1 MNLEE
6 LYTHIDTAKR
16 MADTAT
22 AFLASLRSDQ
32 KAKAQQTFD
41 DESKR
46 HDWHYVPRERLG
58 LPLKEMES
66 HQRNKAFALVDTG
79 LGEQACNKART
90 IISLEP
96 ILAES
101 EGTGRRFPRDP
112 ELYHLVI
119 FGTPGDSTWS
129 WRFEGHHIS
138 INYTIVNN
146 TLVAPTPVFFG
157 SNPAQVRHGSKE
169 GLRALKEEE
178 DFGRDLLASLDGE
191 QKKVAIIS
199 AEAPQDML
207 TRNVPKVTDEVK
219 IEGLQL
225 KNMTASQRDLATA
238 LIDVYVTRLP
248 EPIAIA
254 QRKNLVS
261 TSRDTA
267 AFAWAGGV
275 NRGDGHYYRVLG
287 TTFLAE
293 YDCTQNNANHI
304 HAVWRDLTNDFGSD
318 ILKQHY
324 QKNH

>member
-22 AFLASLRSDQ
+22 AFLASLRPDQ
-32 KAKAQQTFD
+32 KAKTQHPFN

-58 LPLKEMES
+58 LALKEMES
-66 HQRNKAFALVDTG
+66 HQRDKAFALVDTG
-79 LGEQACNKART
+79 LGEHARTKART

-101 EGTGRRFPRDP
+101 EGTARRFPRDP
-112 ELYHLVI
+112 ELYNLVI
-119 FGTPGDSTWS
+119 FGTPGEATWS

-138 INYTIVNN
+138 INYTIINN

-157 SNPAQVRHGSKE
+157 SNPAQVRHGAKE

-178 DFGRDLLASLDGE
+178 DLGRDLLAALDGE
-191 QKKVAIIS
+191 QKKIAIIS
-199 AEAPQDML
+199 AEAPHDML
-207 TRNVPKVTDEVK
+207 TRNVPKVTNEVT

-225 KNMTASQRDLATA
+225 KDMTASQRDLATA

-248 EPIAIA
+248 SPIAEA

-261 TSRDTA
+261 TALDTA
-267 AFAWAGGV
+267 AFAWAGGI

-324 QKNH
+324 EQSH